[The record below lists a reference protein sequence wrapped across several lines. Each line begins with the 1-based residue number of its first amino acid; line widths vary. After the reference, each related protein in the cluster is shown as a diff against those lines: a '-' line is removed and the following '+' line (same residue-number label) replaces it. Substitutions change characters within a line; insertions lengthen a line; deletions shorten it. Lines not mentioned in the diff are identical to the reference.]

1 MSTMQ
6 YSIYKRQVFDLAKT
20 LIVKMDELSIAIN
33 QELSISGLPLYDAAL
48 RERFPGVP
56 IEAFYKYYT
65 NLSGEY
71 HISDI
76 EKLIKTTGNPY
87 MQVRLVANK
96 GTYLVDFNKD
106 LLEKNP
112 SVANEYRYGS
122 YYYNQL
128 ITQYPEFEP
137 LILGILYPVKLEI
150 AVGAKNGEILYC
162 GGWVKDIVNEAGDIG
177 FIQSVN
183 SLANSKVEPQE
194 INFISELQKWIDK
207 YIFRWTN
214 KDYALIDDLYAA
226 ASLALMYI
234 QIPQVIMN
242 IRLANALTPYAHSFH
257 IKQYLESK
265 GELGHVVDSLPLKAT
280 LWLYRNMRYY
290 ECNFGKEFTLRDIV
304 DNVFTPSSI
313 PLAGYDTMHNN
324 DKMPG
329 EILPHA
335 ELIRETLNFDSLATS
350 SNQKQIIT
358 MLEDAINKARDNE
371 REIKYAE
378 ERIGQMI
385 EYAGDDTLST
395 KILESEMLSLPG
407 RYPFTLTSVLLNLW
421 LYMVEENDTVNK
433 GIDGFVYA
441 TNPLTGA
448 RMAMTIAN
456 AYKVVLYCI
465 NKAIVGIELNNTD
478 DIVLKARHVPRAS
491 EYVPTPDHMPMPSIS
506 KLWGY
511 TAKTKPENLVDI
523 YTKNKYPRFYTSAE
537 DFNAAG
543 TNVFL
548 EMVRQYSVY
557 TQAEDLY
564 ERAELELCMN
574 RQYWSEIPC
583 KITIPNGYAV
593 WLDEIGVDLK
603 GLNETNLL
611 DLANELIEGCTGLDL
626 SLSKKRA
633 DTQKA
638 CLDVLKHFTSYT
650 VLVLDKLSFDKG
662 LPSDIKTL
670 RLSNMNTYTK
680 KSKNGQIGIPLE
692 FEMNSKEKASAVFG
706 EFGNGNGFF
715 SNRKEKVSFK
725 LNVNN
730 LQFSQTNITYRENVD
745 IANIGVMNAR
755 FTVEDFYSDDIPPS
769 PVTLATDLSYYKSDV
784 YPKE

>member
-33 QELSISGLPLYDAAL
+33 QELEASGLPLYDAAL
-48 RERFPGVP
+48 REQFPGIP

-76 EKLIKTTGNPY
+76 EKLMRTTGKPY
-87 MQVRLVANK
+87 MQIKLVANR
-96 GTYLVDFNKD
+96 GTYLVDFNKQ

-112 SVANEYRYGS
+112 SVANEYRFGS

-128 ITQYPEFEP
+128 VAEYPEYEP

-150 AVGAKNGEILYC
+150 AVGAKNGEILHC
-162 GGWVKDIVNEAGDIG
+162 GGWVKDIVNENGDIG

-183 SLANSKVEPQE
+183 SLANSKVEIQE

-242 IRLANALTPYAHSFH
+242 IRLKNALTPYAHSFH
-257 IKQYLESK
+257 IKQYLESR
-265 GELGHVVDSLPLKAT
+265 GQLGHVVDSLPLKAT

-290 ECNFGKEFTLRDIV
+290 ECNFGKELTLRDIV

-324 DKMPG
+324 GNMPAQ
-329 EILPHA
+329 ILPHT
-335 ELIRETLNFDSLATS
+335 ELMRETLNFDSLATS

-358 MLEDAINKARDNE
+358 ILEDALYKARSNE
-371 REIKYAE
+371 RELKYAE
-378 ERIGQMI
+378 ERITNAIQ
-385 EYAGDDTLST
+385 YCGDDTLST

-421 LYMVEENDTVNK
+421 LYLVEESDTVNK
-433 GIDGFVYA
+433 GLDGFVYA

-448 RMAMTIAN
+448 RMAVTIAN

-465 NKAIVGIELNNTD
+465 NKAVLGVELKNTD
-478 DIVLKARHVPRAS
+478 GINLKARQVPRS
-491 EYVPTPDHMPMPSIS
+491 KDYTPTPEHHLMPGLD

-511 TAKTKPENLVDI
+511 TAKTQPANLVDI
-523 YTKNKYPRFYTSAE
+523 YMKNDFPRFYSKAE
-537 DFNAAG
+537 TFNAEG
-543 TNVFL
+543 TKVFL
-548 EMVRQYSVY
+548 EMVRQYNIY

-564 ERAELELCMN
+564 ERAELEFCMN
-574 RQYWSEIPC
+574 RQYWGEIPC
-583 KITIPNGYAV
+583 KITVPSDYAV
-593 WLDEIGVDLK
+593 WLEEIGVDLN
-603 GLNETNLL
+603 GLNESNLL
-611 DLANELIEGCTGLDL
+611 DLANELIEACTGLDL
-626 SLSKKRA
+626 SLSKRRA

-662 LPSDIKTL
+662 VPSDIKTL
-670 RLSNMNTYTK
+670 RIANTKSYTK
-680 KSKNGQIGIPLE
+680 KSDNGKLGIPLE
-692 FEMNSKEKASAVFG
+692 FEMNAKEKGTAVFG

-715 SNRKEKVSFK
+715 SNRKEKVSFR

-730 LQFSQTNITYRENVD
+730 LSYTQSNIRYRDRVD
-745 IANIGVMNAR
+745 ISNIGVMNAR
-755 FTVEDFYSDDIPPS
+755 FTVDDFYTEDIPPT
-769 PVTLATDLSYYKSDV
+769 PVTIATDLSYYKSDV